1 VGAAYNESIGS
12 KLRLTI
18 ISLLILASV
27 AGAVLVRLVL
37 RTEVVYT
44 HFMYIPITLAC
55 TWWGLQGLWVALGLG
70 VVVGLLHVLSG
81 GAGIFVDA
89 ARITFFV
96 VVALLVGALKERERR
111 VERARAAAEAE
122 KRAMVELAQRQEQ
135 QLEHSTRLAEL
146 GEMAAAISHEINQPL
161 TGIRTYA
168 RNAYYM
174 LEQSVGGIEDVKKNL
189 RLIADQ
195 VDRAS
200 RIINQMRELTRRA
213 EPALL
218 PVDVNG
224 VLSESLEFLMP
235 QMKLSEIQVELSL
248 DKELPRTLGDRI
260 RLAQVFLNLL
270 ANARQ
275 AMEGSPERRL
285 VLRSRHEPAE
295 PGAVPGAA
303 PREGRIV
310 VEIADTGKGFAAE
323 EAEKLFTPFYTT
335 KERGHGTGLGLSIS
349 RTIIKDHGGSIEAGG
364 AVGRGATF
372 TVRLPV
378 RAAPER
384 AKSDV

>member
-1 VGAAYNESIGS
+1 VAYNELIGS
-12 KLRLTI
+12 KLRLTT
-18 ISLLILASV
+18 ISLLILAAA
-27 AGAVLVRLVL
+27 AGAVVFRLIL
-37 RTEVVYT
+37 RSDVVYT

-55 TWWGLQGLWVALGLG
+55 TWWGLQGLWVALILG
-70 VVVGLLHVLSG
+70 ALVGALHFLSG
-81 GAGIFVDA
+81 GAPLLVDA
-89 ARITFFV
+89 ARVAFFT
-96 VVALLVGALKERERR
+96 VVALLVGALKERERTASG
-111 VERARAAAEAE
+111 ARLSAETG
-122 KRAMVELAQRQEQ
+122 RRELAELARRQEQ

-174 LEQSVGGIEDVKKNL
+174 LEQSVGSIEEVKENL
-189 RLIADQ
+189 RRIADQ
-195 VDRAS
+195 VDRAA

-224 VLSESLEFLMP
+224 VLTESVEFLMP
-235 QMKLSEIQVELSL
+235 QLKLSEIEVETDL
-248 DKELPRTLGDRI
+248 DRRLPRALGDRI
-260 RLAQVFLNLL
+260 RLAQVFLNLI

-285 VLRSRHEPAE
+285 VLRSRLEP
-295 PGAVPGAA
+295 PGSAAVHA
-303 PREGRIV
+303 PSSREGWLTVQIT
-310 VEIADTGKGFAAE
+310 DTGKGFASE
-323 EAEKLFTPFYTT
+323 DAEKLFAPFFTT

-349 RTIIKDHGGSIEAGG
+349 RSIIKDHGGSIEAT
-364 AVGRGATF
+364 AEVGRGATF

-378 RAAPER
+378 PRSQEQGEEG
-384 AKSDV
+384 V

>member
-1 VGAAYNESIGS
+1 
-12 KLRLTI
+12 
-18 ISLLILASV
+18 V
-27 AGAVLVRLVL
+27 AGAIFVRLIL
-37 RTEVVYT
+37 RTDVVYT

-70 VVVGLLHVLSG
+70 VVVGLLHLLSG
-81 GAGIFVDA
+81 GTGVFIDA
-89 ARITFFV
+89 ARISFFA
-96 VVALLVGALKERERR
+96 VVALLVGVLKERERR
-111 VERARAAAEAE
+111 VEGARAAAERE
-122 KRAMVELAQRQEQ
+122 KRAMAELAQRQEQ

-174 LEQSVGGIEDVKKNL
+174 LEQSVGGIEDVKENL

-213 EPALL
+213 EPDLL
-218 PVDVNG
+218 PVDING

-248 DKELPRTLGDRI
+248 DKDLPRTLGDRI

-270 ANARQ
+270 INARQ
-275 AMEGSPERRL
+275 AMEGSAERRL
-285 VLRSRHEPAE
+285 SLRSRFEPAE
-295 PGAVPGAA
+295 NGSVPGAA
-303 PREGRIV
+303 RGEGRIV

-323 EAEKLFTPFYTT
+323 EAEKLFAPFFTT
-335 KERGHGTGLGLSIS
+335 KQRGHGTGLGLSIS

-378 RAAPER
+378 RAAPEETDR
-384 AKSDV
+384 DA